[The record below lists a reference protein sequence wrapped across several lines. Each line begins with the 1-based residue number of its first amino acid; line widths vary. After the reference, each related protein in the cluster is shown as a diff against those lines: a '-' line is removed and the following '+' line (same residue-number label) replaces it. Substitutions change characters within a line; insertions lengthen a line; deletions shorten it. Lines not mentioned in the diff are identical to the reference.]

1 MRTNAPA
8 YYKINQVM
16 GQIEP
21 GETKVIGIT
30 SNCKLIEGDPS
41 ALTHKFLVESMEA
54 QGNEALTSQL
64 FSESRDVRRHTLPV
78 IYRKRYVGQPAFE
91 SRTPVRSRTESRR
104 SDISAINERGRLS
117 RVTEGIVEAPILE
130 QATVEDV
137 KDDAKQSTKLVLILS
152 L

>member
-1 MRTNAPA
+1 
-8 YYKINQVM
+8 
-16 GQIEP
+16 
-21 GETKVIGIT
+21 
-30 SNCKLIEGDPS
+30 
-41 ALTHKFLVESMEA
+41 MEA

-137 KDDAKQSTKLVLILS
+137 KDDAKQSTKLDKMKDDYNNLLLELRSLNLQEKPTSSKGLTIKVTVILT
-152 L
+152 LVAFFLGYYFG